1 LVNGKRLRAM
11 FDSGA
16 ASSMISLQAAKSAG
30 ITPQSNATTEPA
42 TVGLGISGKPMAS
55 WIGQVDT
62 FAIGNETIRN
72 AKLQISEMEANDR
85 TDRLGSHM
93 PVQISRWDVIIG
105 ADFLRAHRV
114 LISPE
119 THKVY
124 FTYTSGPVFQ
134 VIGADQPQEAAQ
146 AGEAA
151 SPTVVPT
158 PNSP

>member
-1 LVNGKRLRAM
+1 M
-11 FDSGA
+11 
-16 ASSMISLQAAKSAG
+16 
-30 ITPQSNATTEPA
+30 T
-42 TVGLGISGKPMAS
+42 S
-55 WIGQVDT
+55 WIGKFDT

-72 AKLQISEMEANDR
+72 AKLQISEMDANDR
-85 TDRLGSHM
+85 NERLGSHM
-93 PVQISRWDVIIG
+93 PVQISQWDVIIG

-119 THKVY
+119 THKVF

-134 VIGADQPQEAAQ
+134 VTGTDQLQEAAQ

-151 SPTVVPT
+151 SPPVVPT